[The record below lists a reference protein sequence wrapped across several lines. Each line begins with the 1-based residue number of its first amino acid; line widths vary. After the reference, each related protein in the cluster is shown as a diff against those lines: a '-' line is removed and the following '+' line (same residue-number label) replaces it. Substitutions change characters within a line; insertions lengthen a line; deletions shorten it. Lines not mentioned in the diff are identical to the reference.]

1 MLLPMSAHTDTAT
14 RKEVSARVRVA
25 VSFVAGV
32 GVAAATLVVL
42 GGKLAPVAG
51 WDGSAIVYLTW
62 MWATIWPL
70 DAAQTETRA
79 VREDPGQVVAD
90 VMLLS
95 ASVISL
101 VTVVIVL
108 IAAGNSTG
116 ATKDLLVGLG
126 IVSVVLAWN
135 MVHTVFTLRYAR
147 LYYGRPKGG
156 IEFNQD
162 EPPRYSDFAY
172 LAFTI
177 GMTFQ
182 VSDTNLKTEVIRATA
197 LRQGLLSYMF
207 GTVIIA
213 TTINLIAG
221 LTK

>member
-1 MLLPMSAHTDTAT
+1 MSAHTDTAT

>member
-1 MLLPMSAHTDTAT
+1 
-14 RKEVSARVRVA
+14 
-25 VSFVAGV
+25 
-32 GVAAATLVVL
+32 
-42 GGKLAPVAG
+42 
-51 WDGSAIVYLTW
+51 
-62 MWATIWPL
+62 MWATIWRL
-70 DAAQTETRA
+70 DAGQTETRA
-79 VREDPGQVVAD
+79 VTEDPGQVIAD

-108 IAAGNSTG
+108 IDAGNSTG
-116 ATKDLLVGLG
+116 ATKDLLAGLG
-126 IVSVVLAWN
+126 IVSVVLAWG

-172 LAFTI
+172 LAFTV

-182 VSDTNLKTEVIRATA
+182 VSDTNLKTEQIRATV

>member
-1 MLLPMSAHTDTAT
+1 MSADTNAAT
-14 RKEVSARVRVA
+14 RDEVSARVRVA

-32 GVAAATLVVL
+32 GVAVAALFLL
-42 GGKLAPVAG
+42 GVRLAPVAG
-51 WDGSAIVYLTW
+51 WDGSAVVYLTW
-62 MWATIWPL
+62 MWATIWRL
-70 DAAQTETRA
+70 DAGQTETRA
-79 VREDPGQVVAD
+79 VTEDPGQVIAD

-108 IAAGNSTG
+108 IDAGNSTG
-116 ATKDLLVGLG
+116 ATKDLLAGLG
-126 IVSVVLAWN
+126 IVSVVLAWG

-172 LAFTI
+172 LAFTV

-182 VSDTNLKTEVIRATA
+182 VSDTNLKTEQIRATV
-197 LRQGLLSYMF
+197 LRQGLLSYLF

>member
-1 MLLPMSAHTDTAT
+1 MLLPMSVHTDAPT
-14 RKEVSARVRVA
+14 RNEVSARVRVA

-32 GVAAATLVVL
+32 CVAVATLLVV
-42 GGKLAPVAG
+42 GGRLAPVAG

-62 MWATIWPL
+62 MWATIWRL
-70 DAAQTETRA
+70 DAGQTEARA
-79 VREDPGQVVAD
+79 MAEDPGQVVAD

-101 VTVVIVL
+101 ATVVIVL
-108 IAAGNSTG
+108 IDAGNSTG
-116 ATKDLLVGLG
+116 VTKDLLVGLG
-126 IVSVVLAWN
+126 IGSVVLAWG

-147 LYYGRPKGG
+147 LYYGQPRGG
-156 IEFNQD
+156 IEFNQN

-182 VSDTNLKTEVIRATA
+182 VSDTNLKTEQIRATA

>member
-1 MLLPMSAHTDTAT
+1 MRAGTNAAP
-14 RKEVSARVRVA
+14 RREVSARVRVA

-32 GVAAATLVVL
+32 CVAVATLFVV
-42 GGKLAPVAG
+42 GVRLAPVAG

-62 MWATIWPL
+62 MWATISRL

-79 VREDPGQVVAD
+79 IREDPGQVVAD
-90 VMLLS
+90 AMLLS

-101 VTVVIVL
+101 LTVVIVL
-108 IAAGNSTG
+108 IDAGNSTG

-126 IVSVVLAWN
+126 IISVVLAWG
-135 MVHTVFTLRYAR
+135 MVHTVFTLRFAR
-147 LYYGRPKGG
+147 LYYGDPRGG
-156 IEFNQD
+156 IEFNQE

-182 VSDTNLKTEVIRATA
+182 VSDTNLKTEQIRATA

-213 TTINLIAG
+213 TTINLVAG